1 MIIQILKNWKSGLI
15 VAAMVV
21 LFSQF
26 HSCRMGQVRDG
37 LRQARADNGDLIAER
52 DAAKQDVKLAGV
64 VLDSTHAA
72 ARRLTA
78 IRQAD
83 STAFAKRIDGMQ
95 SVVSVL
101 QKERVKLRNE
111 NEYLVKNPVRI
122 DLIDRTQN
130 FWGNLKDSTYTEG
143 WKWVKD

>member
-1 MIIQILKNWKSGLI
+1 
-15 VAAMVV
+15 
-21 LFSQF
+21 
-26 HSCRMGQVRDG
+26 
-37 LRQARADNGDLIAER
+37 
-52 DAAKQDVKLAGV
+52 
-64 VLDSTHAA
+64 
-72 ARRLTA
+72 
-78 IRQAD
+78 
-83 STAFAKRIDGMQ
+83 MQ

>member
-1 MIIQILKNWKSGLI
+1 MFFAWELKSNKIEKLT
-15 VAAMVV
+15 AEKAELVV
-21 LFSQF
+21 
-26 HSCRMGQVRDG
+26 
-37 LRQARADNGDLIAER
+37 ER

-122 DLIDRTQN
+122 DLIDRTRN
-130 FWGNLKDSTYTEG
+130 FWGTLKDSTYTEG
-143 WKWVKD
+143 WIWVKD